1 MEISLKCNKFS
12 VGCGVFWLCGFEIA
26 LEVFRDF
33 REFREVREVREV
45 SASMLFP

>member
-12 VGCGVFWLCGFEIA
+12 VGCVVFWLCGFGIA

-33 REFREVREVREV
+33 REFREV
-45 SASMLFP
+45 SASMVFP